1 MGELLE
7 LNSRESSSGGA
18 FFIMTSTVFFSYLDW
33 FFLKLTLLSCVVIF
47 DSISVW
53 WYISQANNMQVTCT
67 ISVLVEQ
74 KSASSYHQLGDSMN
88 IEPEESVYKYKRDK
102 EKGKL
107 SQS

>member
-7 LNSRESSSGGA
+7 LNKMGIPSLDTVGAWGMARESTSGGA
-18 FFIMTSTVFFSYLDW
+18 FFITVFFSYLDW

-67 ISVLVEQ
+67 ISVLVER
-74 KSASSYHQLGDSMN
+74 KSASSIASAW
-88 IEPEESVYKYKRDK
+88 
-102 EKGKL
+102 
-107 SQS
+107 